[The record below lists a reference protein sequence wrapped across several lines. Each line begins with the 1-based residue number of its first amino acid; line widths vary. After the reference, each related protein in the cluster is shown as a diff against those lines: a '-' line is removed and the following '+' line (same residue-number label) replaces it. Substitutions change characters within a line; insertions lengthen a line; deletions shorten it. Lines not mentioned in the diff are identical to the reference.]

1 MRRAAALTF
10 VIALMAPSLT
20 RAQSIEVTPVDSRP
34 ALVGPEHLFTGTAI
48 ISPLFSPHGDNTAGG
63 AEVTFA
69 PGARTAWH
77 SHPAGQVL
85 LITAG
90 VGWVQERGGERR
102 EVRPGDVVWTPP
114 NVEHWHG
121 ATADDAM
128 THTAIH
134 EAVDGS
140 VVEWLEH
147 VSDEEYQGG

>member
-1 MRRAAALTF
+1 MSRVPLLVAAL
-10 VIALMAPSLT
+10 ALLAPTLVQ
-20 RAQSIEVTPVDSRP
+20 AQSMDVSSIDSRP
-34 ALVGPEHLFTGTAI
+34 AMVGPEELFTGTAI
-48 ISPLFSPHGDNTAGG
+48 IWPLFSPHGDDGTGS

-77 SHPAGQVL
+77 SHPAGQTLV
-85 LITAG
+85 ITAG

-102 EVRPGDVVWTPP
+102 HVKPGDVVWTPP

-121 ATADDAM
+121 ATLEHAM

-134 EAVDGS
+134 QAVDGS

-147 VSDEEYQGG
+147 VSDEEYEGG